1 MLQVNEYFDG
11 KVKSIGFANG
21 ADARAT
27 VGVMAPGEYTFNT
40 GAPELMVVIRGALT
54 VLLPGQT
61 EWVTFA
67 AGQQFDVPGNSS
79 FQLQV
84 ASDTAYLCEFK

>member
-1 MLQVNEYFDG
+1 MLNVNEYFDG

-21 ADARAT
+21 SGKAT
-27 VGVMAPGEYTFNT
+27 VGVMAAGGYTFNT

-54 VLLPGQT
+54 VLLPGQQ
-61 EWVTFA
+61 EWVTFS
-67 AGQQFDVPGNSS
+67 AGQEFNVPGNSA

-84 ASDTAYLCEFK
+84 KEDTAYLCEFK

>member
-1 MLQVNEYFDG
+1 MLKVNEYFEG
-11 KVKSIGFANG
+11 KVKSIGFACG
-21 ADARAT
+21 VGKAT

-54 VLLPGQT
+54 VLLPGQDL
-61 EWVTFA
+61 WVTY
-67 AGQQFDVPGNSS
+67 GSGEQFDVPGNSA

-84 ASDTAYLCEFK
+84 NEETAYLCEFK